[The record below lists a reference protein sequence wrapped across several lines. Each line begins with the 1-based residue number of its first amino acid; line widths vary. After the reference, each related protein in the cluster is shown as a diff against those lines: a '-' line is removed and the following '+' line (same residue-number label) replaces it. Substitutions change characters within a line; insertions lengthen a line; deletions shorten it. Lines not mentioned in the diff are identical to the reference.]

1 MSFLQNTRKPVGLGG
16 KLMAKGMN
24 SGTHAKLAVW
34 GAEAFI
40 HCPGRKDSGCGLR
53 RRSKCEAFA

>member
-1 MSFLQNTRKPVGLGG
+1 MSCLQNTKKPVGLGG

-24 SGTHAKLAVW
+24 SRTHAKLAVW
-34 GAEAFI
+34 AEAFI

-53 RRSKCEAFA
+53 RWSKCEEFA